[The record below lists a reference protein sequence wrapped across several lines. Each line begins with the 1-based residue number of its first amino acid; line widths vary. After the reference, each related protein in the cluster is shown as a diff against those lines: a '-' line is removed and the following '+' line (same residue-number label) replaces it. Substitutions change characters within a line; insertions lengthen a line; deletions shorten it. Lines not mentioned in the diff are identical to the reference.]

1 MFKSFGPLEIFL
13 ILLIV
18 LVVFGA
24 GRLQEIGTGL
34 GKSIRGFKDAMNGKE
49 EKKEADKGVIA
60 SSATSAPAQPTDT
73 KKSA

>member
-49 EKKEADKGVIA
+49 EKKEGPSDNK
-60 SSATSAPAQPTDT
+60 
-73 KKSA
+73 

>member
-1 MFKSFGPLEIFL
+1 MPKIGALEIFL

-34 GKSIRGFKDAMNGKE
+34 GKSIRGFKDAMAGKEE
-49 EKKEADKGVIA
+49 EKKEADKGVTA